1 MHFQQ
6 NKPVIFFFI
15 RLRNAIVNELISHPT
30 HYKDMINHSK
40 ENLLN
45 FREYVRSIKDGSFV
59 SGGVFDCNFVL
70 IAFAN
75 CTRLKI
81 VVLRPHVSSFVF
93 TPLCEEGEHL
103 EASYL
108 KHIPP
113 RDYIAVRQ
121 LDEPSDEQI
130 SNRDRFLQSMEDA
143 EQLRN
148 KALESWRST
157 GYNSYLKTLTSLLPK
172 YLTGTEDVLEEVDGS
187 PINRPVMSH
196 VALLKDIGFRGGE
209 DDEME
214 DEEREKEE
222 AGSVEIN

>member
-1 MHFQQ
+1 MD
-6 NKPVIFFFI
+6 
-15 RLRNAIVNELISHPT
+15 ELISHPT
-30 HYKDMINHSK
+30 RYKDMIDNSK

-81 VVLRPHVSSFVF
+81 VILRPHVCSFVF
-93 TPLCEEGEHL
+93 TPLCEDGEHL
-103 EASYL
+103 KTSYL

-113 RDYIAVRQ
+113 RDYIAVRP
-121 LDEPSDEQI
+121 LDEPSDQQV
-130 SNRDRFLQSMEDA
+130 SNRDRFLQSMEYA

-196 VALLKDIGFRGGE
+196 VALLKDIGFTGDG
-209 DDEME
+209 DDEVE
-214 DEEREKEE
+214 DEEREKVE
-222 AGSVEIN
+222 AGSVEIS